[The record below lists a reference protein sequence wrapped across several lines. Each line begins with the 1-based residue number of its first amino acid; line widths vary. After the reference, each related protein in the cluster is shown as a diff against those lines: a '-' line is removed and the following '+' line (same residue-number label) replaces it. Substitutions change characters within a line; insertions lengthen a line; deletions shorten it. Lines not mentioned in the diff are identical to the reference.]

1 MNDYAYLVLQ
11 NGRVFQGESF
21 GARGDVTAELVF
33 TTSVVGYVETLTD
46 PSYHGQI
53 VLQTFPLMGNY
64 GIIREDFESAKPFL
78 SGYVVND
85 LCDNPSNFR
94 CGGTLGDFLK
104 ENGIVGIKG
113 VDTREITK
121 IIRDY
126 GVMNAAILTKL
137 PKDLAAFCEEL
148 SKKELSSDVY
158 SVSASEPFA
167 VGEGGKKTVVIW
179 DFGHKDAIAN
189 ELVANGCRVVVM
201 PASSTA
207 DEIAAQKPSGVVL
220 SNGPGD
226 PAACKKIIKEIKTL
240 IESKI
245 PIMGIC
251 LGHQL
256 LALAMGGKTEKLKYG
271 HRGANIPVKETATGR
286 LFITS
291 QNHGYTVK
299 RLPKGAHASF
309 VNLNDGTNEGLEY
322 ENISAI
328 SVQFH
333 PEAHGG
339 PLDTEFLFGK
349 LMKMME
355 GQNNAALQRA

>member
-1 MNDYAYLVLQ
+1 MNDSVYLVLQ
-11 NGRVFQGESF
+11 NGRVFKGESF
-21 GARGDVTAELVF
+21 GATGEVTAELVF

-64 GIIREDFESAKPFL
+64 GIIREDFESEKPFL

-85 LCDNPSNFR
+85 LCDAPSNFR
-94 CGGTLGDFLK
+94 CGGTLGDFLA
-104 ENGIVGIKG
+104 ENGVVGIKG

-126 GVMNAAILTKL
+126 GVMNAAILQKL
-137 PKDLAAFCEEL
+137 PKDIDAFCAEL
-148 SKKELSSDVY
+148 SKKTLSSDVY
-158 SVSASEPFA
+158 SVSTKMPYT
-167 VGEGGKKTVVIW
+167 VGENGKKTVVMW
-179 DFGHKDAIAN
+179 DFGHKDAMVN
-189 ELVANGCRVVVM
+189 ELVENGCRVVVM
-201 PASSTA
+201 PAASTA
-207 DEIAAQKPSGVVL
+207 EEILACKPSGVLL

-226 PAACKKIIKEIKTL
+226 PAACKKIINEIKTVAK
-240 IESKI
+240 SGV
-245 PIMGIC
+245 PIFGIC

-256 LALAMGGKTEKLKYG
+256 LALAMGGKTVKQKYG
-271 HRGANIPVKETATGR
+271 HRGGSIPVKETATGK

-291 QNHGYTVK
+291 QNHGYAVS

-309 VNLNDGTNEGLEY
+309 VNLNDGTNEGIEY
-322 ENISAI
+322 EDIKAV

-355 GQNNAALQRA
+355 GKKDAAI